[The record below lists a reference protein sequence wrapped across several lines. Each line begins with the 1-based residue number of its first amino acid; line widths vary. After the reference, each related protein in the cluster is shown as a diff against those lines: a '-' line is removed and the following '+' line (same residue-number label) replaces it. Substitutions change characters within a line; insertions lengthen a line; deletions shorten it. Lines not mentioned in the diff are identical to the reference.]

1 MRKAQYQTVPAD
13 AVWLSK
19 FELDR
24 LGKMT
29 LEEFEKMSYMECSI
43 MFTEGGGR
51 DVCRLIWLIVHG
63 KNKK

>member
-1 MRKAQYQTVPAD
+1 MKRAEYKTVPRD

-19 FELDR
+19 FEFDR
-24 LGKMT
+24 LNKMT
-29 LEEFEKMSYMECSI
+29 LEEFRKMSYLECSI

-63 KNKK
+63 KNRK